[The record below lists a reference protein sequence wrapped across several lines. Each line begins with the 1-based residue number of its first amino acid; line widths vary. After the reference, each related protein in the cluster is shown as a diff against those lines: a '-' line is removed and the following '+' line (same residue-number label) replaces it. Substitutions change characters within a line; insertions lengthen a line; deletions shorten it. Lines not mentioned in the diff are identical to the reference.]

1 MAEIW
6 IQDHGIG
13 IAEAHLEQ
21 IFQRFY
27 RVDTSLT
34 REVNGLGLGLAICKQ
49 IVTLHN
55 GLLWAESEVG
65 KGSTFHV
72 LLPMNGP
79 THQ

>member
-1 MAEIW
+1 MAR
-6 IQDHGIG
+6 

-34 REVNGLGLGLAICKQ
+34 RAVNGLGLGLTICQQ
-49 IVTLHN
+49 IIALHD
-55 GLLWAESEVG
+55 GLLWVESEEG

-72 LLPMNGP
+72 LLPIDE
-79 THQ
+79 QALS